1 LKFSRSIFLSL
12 LNNWVLN
19 YPASLTAS
27 SDRITGIIPSITLLP
42 ASEIEDIISPI
53 LNLCDRS
60 SSIFGCVLSF
70 CRKFLLQKDINKKI
84 LGVSFLCKL
93 LATNIGPDQQKE
105 ILHAI
110 MHVFTL
116 PSICRRTLYHQIFN
130 ILITPTHSNFNQII
144 LDIFSMINEKNLQLL
159 HQLFISSDYL
169 SEKHAKCSL
178 FDKILSTKNTT
189 ESVQSIN
196 GKKYFLTED
205 IISLLSLSWSIEMNL
220 KKEVSRNLIEFSLE
234 RILCEQY
241 DQDNYEYLFTN
252 GFFFNNF

>member
-1 LKFSRSIFLSL
+1 
-12 LNNWVLN
+12 
-19 YPASLTAS
+19 
-27 SDRITGIIPSITLLP
+27 
-42 ASEIEDIISPI
+42 
-53 LNLCDRS
+53 
-60 SSIFGCVLSF
+60 
-70 CRKFLLQKDINKKI
+70 
-84 LGVSFLCKL
+84 
-93 LATNIGPDQQKE
+93 
-105 ILHAI
+105 
-110 MHVFTL
+110 
-116 PSICRRTLYHQIFN
+116 
-130 ILITPTHSNFNQII
+130 
-144 LDIFSMINEKNLQLL
+144 MINEKNLQLL